1 MLNLLLLVI
10 ALAVTAAAFAVWRLA
25 DGLARRRRD
34 DIIQQQLATFA
45 PAVGAVQH
53 DPRQLLVWYPLAQTS
68 RKLFPDAFAAL
79 DHAAGAPFPFTR
91 EQLKAAH
98 ARWSADW
105 LAWERAHDAEF
116 SVKAAE
122 VQNDIDRAGQ
132 TASQASPL
140 LRTRLAAVEQQK
152 LERYQ
157 QRYEEYI
164 KTAKAL
170 AAFAE

>member
-1 MLNLLLLVI
+1 MSAPIIVI
-10 ALAVTAAAFAVWRLA
+10 ALVVGAIIFGVIRLLAVLEK
-25 DGLARRRRD
+25 RRQD
-34 DIIQQQLATFA
+34 AIVLQQLATFA
-45 PAVGAVQH
+45 PAVAAVQQ
-53 DPRQLLVWYPLAQTS
+53 DPKQLLVWYPLAQAS

-79 DHAAGAPFPFTR
+79 DRAAGGRFPFTK
-91 EQLKAAH
+91 EQLQAAH
-98 ARWSADW
+98 AKCSADW

-116 SVKAAE
+116 SLKAAE
-122 VQNDIDRAGQ
+122 VQNEIDRTGQ
-132 TASQASPL
+132 STSHASPL

-170 AAFAE
+170 AAFVE

>member
-1 MLNLLLLVI
+1 MITLL
-10 ALAVTAAAFAVWRLA
+10 AAAAVAYVLWRIGDELQRQ
-25 DGLARRRRD
+25 RREAVLRH
-34 DIIQQQLATFA
+34 LLTMFA
-45 PAVGAVQH
+45 PAAAAAQQ
-53 DPRQLLVWYPLAQTS
+53 DPKQLIVWYPLAQSS
-68 RKLFPDAFAAL
+68 RKLFPEAFKELDA
-79 DHAAGAPFPFTR
+79 AAGVAFPFTK

-98 ARWSADW
+98 SRWTADW
-105 LAWERAHDAEF
+105 LAWERAHDAEY
-116 SVKAAE
+116 SLKTAQ
-122 VQNDIDRAGQ
+122 VQDEIDRTQG
-132 TASQASPL
+132 QASPL

>member
-1 MLNLLLLVI
+1 MITLL
-10 ALAVTAAAFAVWRLA
+10 AAAAVAYVLWRIGEELQRQ
-25 DGLARRRRD
+25 RREATLRH
-34 DIIQQQLATFA
+34 LLTTFA
-45 PAVGAVQH
+45 PAAAAAQQ
-53 DPRQLLVWYPLAQTS
+53 DPKQLLVWYPLAQSS
-68 RKLFPDAFAAL
+68 RKLFPVAFKDLDA
-79 DHAAGAPFPFTR
+79 AAGGAFPFTK

-98 ARWSADW
+98 SRWTADW
-105 LAWERAHDAEF
+105 LAWERAHDAEY
-116 SVKAAE
+116 SLKTAQ
-122 VQNDIDRAGQ
+122 VQDEIDRAPGP
-132 TASQASPL
+132 ASPL

>member
-1 MLNLLLLVI
+1 VATGLLLVAAI
-10 ALAVTAAAFAVWRLA
+10 GVLATAMGVWRL
-25 DGLARRRRD
+25 GETIEKQRRSA
-34 DIIQQQLATFA
+34 IVQQQLATFA
-45 PAVGAVQH
+45 AAAAAAQQ

-68 RKLFPDAFAAL
+68 RKLFPDAFAEL
-79 DHAAGAPFPFTR
+79 DRAAGGTFPFTK
-91 EQLKAAH
+91 EQLRAAH
-98 ARWSADW
+98 AKCSSDW

-116 SVKAAE
+116 SLKAAE
-122 VQNDIDRAGQ
+122 VQNEIDRTGQ
-132 TASQASPL
+132 SASLASPL

-164 KTAKAL
+164 KTAKAI

>member
-1 MLNLLLLVI
+1 MITLL
-10 ALAVTAAAFAVWRLA
+10 AAAAVAYVLWRIGEELQRQ
-25 DGLARRRRD
+25 RREATLRH
-34 DIIQQQLATFA
+34 LLTTFA
-45 PAVGAVQH
+45 PAAAAAQQ
-53 DPRQLLVWYPLAQTS
+53 DPKQLLVWYPLAQSS
-68 RKLFPDAFAAL
+68 RKLFPDAFKDL
-79 DHAAGAPFPFTR
+79 DAAAGGAFPFTK

-98 ARWSADW
+98 SRWTADW
-105 LAWERAHDAEF
+105 LAWERAHDAEY
-116 SVKAAE
+116 SLKTAQ
-122 VQNDIDRAGQ
+122 VQDEIDRAPGP
-132 TASQASPL
+132 ASPL